1 MGRNQSHRQRT
12 TRETHREILDSGTLG
27 EEFGLA
33 GKIEAHLVHGAF
45 ADWAGDNSLPATR
58 GEVLGGSFQ
67 RIERLSYRC
76 GCWFSEKVVLRKSQ
90 YLDLAARRQFQIL
103 QSGGDHF
110 GADPCRVAGSYA
122 DEDGRRNFHGLRF

>member
-1 MGRNQSHRQRT
+1 MQPLHKNLLPLPLSAARLTAPMETTLILLKPDCITGRK
-12 TRETHREILDSGTLG
+12 
-27 EEFGLA
+27 A
-33 GKIEAHLVHGAF
+33 
-45 ADWAGDNSLPATR
+45 

-110 GADPCRVAGSYA
+110 GADTRRVAGSHA
-122 DEDGRRNFHGLRF
+122 DADGRRNFHGVRF